1 MNEKPFR
8 LELGFNEALQRLAKV
23 PKKHRHGQSVDYK
36 AGDSKNKNG
45 AVKKPRR
52 SAGKSDPAD

>member
-8 LELGFNEALQRLAKV
+8 LEMGFNEALTRLVRV
-23 PKKHRHGQSVDYK
+23 PKKKRHLQSLDYK
-36 AGDSKNKNG
+36 EGDSKNKNG

-52 SAGKSDPAD
+52 SAGKNRPAD